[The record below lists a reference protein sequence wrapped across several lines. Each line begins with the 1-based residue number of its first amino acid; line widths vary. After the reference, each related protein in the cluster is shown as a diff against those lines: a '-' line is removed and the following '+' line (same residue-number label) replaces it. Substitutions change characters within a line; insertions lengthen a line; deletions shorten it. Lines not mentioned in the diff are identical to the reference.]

1 MRFNRNKCRVLH
13 LRRYNCMHQYR
24 LRNDLLEIICEQKN
38 LDVLVGNRLSMSRQ
52 CAFAPKKVYCTL
64 GCT

>member
-1 MRFNRNKCRVLH
+1 MRFNKGKHWFLH
-13 LRRYNCMHQYR
+13 LGRNNYTHQKK